1 MKVLIINHSDTKG
14 GASVVSRRLLDALVA
29 DGVDARM
36 LVKDISDEGRRNPRI
51 ERAGTALGR
60 RAAFLAE
67 KGYTFVRNGFNRR
80 DVFKI
85 DAGRFGLPLHRHP
98 WVREADVIMLN
109 WVNQG
114 MLSLG
119 GLSKLCALGKPVVWT
134 MHDMWPVTGICH
146 HAGTCDGYTLG
157 REAVCGDCPFVGGP
171 GRLLPGFARGV
182 ARRKAEIYS
191 RYPNLRLVAVSRWM
205 AERAG
210 EAFARPTE
218 DIAIIPNAF
227 PVEDFHTTPRR
238 TRRELGIEGEEAL
251 IVMGAARLDDPIKR
265 LDMAISAMNMLKML
279 VDAGKCRPAR
289 LVLYGELRA
298 PEVLANLRLPY
309 TWLGKIADKALLAE
323 LYAHATAVIST
334 SEYETLPGTLIEGQA
349 AGAFPVSFD
358 RGGQGDII
366 SDPSLGTL
374 VADFEPEPFAQ
385 AVLEAIEGDT
395 PGRRE
400 WLRRSVGE
408 KFSAERVVRDY
419 LRLLGE

>member
-51 ERAGTALGR
+51 ERVGTALGR

-119 GLSKLCALGKPVVWT
+119 GLSKLCATGKPVIWT

-146 HAGTCDGYTLG
+146 HAGSCQGYTLRG
-157 REAVCGDCPFVGGP
+157 GAVCGDCPFIGGA
-171 GRLLPGFARGV
+171 GRLFPGFARGV

-191 RYPNLRLVAVSRWM
+191 RSPNLRLVAVSRWI

-218 DIAIIPNAF
+218 DIAVIPNAF

-265 LDMAISAMNMLKML
+265 LDMAISAMNMLKSL

-298 PEVLANLRLPY
+298 PEVLENMRFPY

-323 LYAHATAVIST
+323 LYAHASAVIST

-374 VADFEPEPFAQ
+374 VADFAAEPFAQ

-395 PGRRE
+395 PVRRE
-400 WLRRSVGE
+400 CLRRSVAE